1 MPNLKTLSASEVLT
15 HTTTRIVGDL
25 DSNKKSIGTGFFFNF
40 QIKDQHIPVIITN
53 KHVIEDCKKIRF
65 TINEADE
72 NDNRLNEKHLNGFL
86 EQDDIEK
93 FIVYHPKNDVDLCA
107 IPIGGNL
114 NNAVTLGKK
123 PYLKY
128 INSNL
133 IPTSNEWDSLTAIED
148 ITMVGY
154 PDGIWDEKNNL
165 PVTRRGT
172 TATHPRIDYNG
183 NSEFLIDTSVFT
195 GSSGSPV
202 YLFNQGSYATD
213 KGITMGSRMKL
224 LGINYAVY
232 TQTAQGNITIKK
244 TPTSVKPVTETK
256 IPINL
261 GVIIKSTKILDFE
274 PLIQKLLINQ

>member
-1 MPNLKTLSASEVLT
+1 M
-15 HTTTRIVGDL
+15 
-25 DSNKKSIGTGFFFNF
+25 
-40 QIKDQHIPVIITN
+40 
-53 KHVIEDCKKIRF
+53 
-65 TINEADE
+65 
-72 NDNRLNEKHLNGFL
+72 
-86 EQDDIEK
+86 EK
-93 FIVYHPKNDVDLCA
+93 FIVYHPENDVDLCV

-114 NNAVTLGKK
+114 NNASTLGKK
-123 PYLKY
+123 PYLKS
-128 INSNL
+128 IDASL

-148 ITMVGY
+148 TTMVGY

-172 TATHPRIDYNG
+172 TATHPRINYNG

-202 YLFNQGSYATD
+202 YLFNQGSYSTD
-213 KGITMGSRMKL
+213 RGITMGSRMKL

-232 TQTAQGNITIKK
+232 TQTAQGNISIKK
-244 TPTSVKPVTETK
+244 TPTSVKPVTETE

-261 GVIIKSTKILDFE
+261 GVIIKSIKILDFE